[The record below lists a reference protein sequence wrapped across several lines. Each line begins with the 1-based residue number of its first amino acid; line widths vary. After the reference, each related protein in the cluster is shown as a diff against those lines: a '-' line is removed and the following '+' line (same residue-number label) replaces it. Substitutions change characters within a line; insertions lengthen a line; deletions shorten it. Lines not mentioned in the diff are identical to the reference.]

1 MVMCIRLQAGG
12 LNQKKKITVLLK
24 LIHGLPEIPMNS
36 QRKQVFRCT
45 QHPSNAVLIGKG
57 SGTVIFFFK

>member
-12 LNQKKKITVLLK
+12 LNQKEITVLLK
-24 LIHGLPEIPMNS
+24 LIHGLPEIPTNS
-36 QRKQVFRCT
+36 QRKRVFRCS